1 MGCHQVGC
9 KYCLSIL
16 KSEAMKRVITLYM
29 AILFA
34 ATVSAQQL
42 FYAED
47 GYIRNLKV
55 ERESGEVIVT
65 MDIDVTNIS
74 IGRDETIILTPI
86 VTKDEQKVTMPSI
99 ELMGR
104 RAYLYYTRDGEN
116 SVTENPFTA
125 QRIAKR
131 AEKRDGA
138 EQIIGYKANF
148 KFEEWMRGSVVALG
162 EGLCGCGKPIATPRV
177 NEVGDFGHMV
187 YAPEYVWSF
196 VAPDPEPVKVRAV
209 SHTAYINF
217 WVNRYEILDYYKN
230 NAKELAGILRSISF
244 VNDDEDVLITSI
256 TIDGWASPE
265 DTFTH
270 NKTLSQNRANSL
282 ANYISKKTGID
293 RKRIEACGRGEDWD
307 GLRKLVDAEPEMP
320 YRDKV
325 YEVFAATELTEDQ
338 KDWRLKNL
346 KPATIYEHLLRD
358 LYPKLRRNDYKITY
372 EVRNFDIN
380 EAREL
385 IDKNPKKLSVDEIYK
400 VAGSYETGSVE
411 YNHAL
416 EVAAVEYPEV
426 VAAAVN
432 AANLAMAE
440 GDYDKALAILKR
452 SNQDDARIQAA
463 EGYIYLM
470 MKDYDKARTL
480 LTKAA
485 NQGNADAERNLAE
498 MEKHLDSI

>member
-1 MGCHQVGC
+1 MGCHQAGC

-47 GYIRNLKV
+47 GQIRNLKV
-55 ERESGEVIVT
+55 ERANGEVTVT

-86 VTKDEQKVTMPSI
+86 VTKGEQKVTMPSV

-138 EQIIGYKANF
+138 EQIISYKANF
-148 KFEEWMRGSVVALG
+148 KFEEWMRGSSVALG

-196 VAPDPEPVKVRAV
+196 VAPEPEPVKVRNE

-230 NAKELAGILRSISF
+230 NAKELAGIIRSISS
-244 VNDDEDVLITSI
+244 VSNDEDVSITSI
-256 TIDGWASPE
+256 TIEGWASPE

-282 ANYISKKTGID
+282 ANYISKRTGIE
-293 RKRIEACGRGEDWD
+293 RQRIETFGCGEDWN

-325 YEVFAATELTEDQ
+325 YEVMNSNLTEDQ

-346 KPATIYEHLLRD
+346 KPSTIYEHLLRD
-358 LYPKLRRNDYKITY
+358 LYPKLRRNDYKIVY
-372 EVRNFDIN
+372 EVRNFDIE
-380 EAREL
+380 EARVL

-400 VAGSYETGSVE
+400 VAGSYEQGSKE
-411 YNHAL
+411 YEHAL
-416 EVAAVEYPEV
+416 AVAANEYPEV

-432 AANLAMAE
+432 AANIAMAE
-440 GDYDKALAILKR
+440 GDYDKALEILNR
-452 SNQDDARIQAA
+452 SDKEDARIQAA
-463 EGYIYLM
+463 KGYIYLM
-470 MKDYDKARTL
+470 MKDYDKAREL

-498 MEKHLDSI
+498 MEKHLGSI

>member
-1 MGCHQVGC
+1 MGCYQVGC

-29 AILFA
+29 AILFV

-116 SVTENPFTA
+116 SVTENPFIA

-196 VAPDPEPVKVRAV
+196 VAPDPEPVKVRAE

-282 ANYISKKTGID
+282 ANYISKRTGIE
-293 RKRIEACGRGEDWD
+293 RQRIEAFGCGEDWN

-325 YEVFAATELTEDQ
+325 YEVMNSNLTEDQ

-346 KPATIYEHLLRD
+346 KPSTIYEHLLRD
-358 LYPKLRRNDYKITY
+358 LYPKLRRNDYKIVY
-372 EVRNFDIN
+372 EVRNFDIE
-380 EAREL
+380 EARVL

-400 VAGSYETGSVE
+400 VAGSYEQGSKE
-411 YNHAL
+411 YEHAL
-416 EVAAVEYPEV
+416 AVAANEYPEV

-432 AANLAMAE
+432 AANIAMAE
-440 GDYDKALAILKR
+440 GDYDKALEILNR
-452 SNQDDARIQAA
+452 SDKEDARIQAA
-463 EGYIYLM
+463 KGYIYLM
-470 MKDYDKARTL
+470 MKDYDKAREL

-498 MEKHLDSI
+498 MEKHLGSI

>member
-1 MGCHQVGC
+1 MGCHQAGC

-47 GYIRNLKV
+47 GQIRNLKV
-55 ERESGEVIVT
+55 ERANGEVTVT

-86 VTKDEQKVTMPSI
+86 VTKGEQKVTMPSV

-116 SVTENPFTA
+116 SVTENPFTT
-125 QRIAKR
+125 QRITKR

-138 EQIIGYKANF
+138 EQIISYKANF
-148 KFEEWMRGSVVALG
+148 KFEEWMRGSSVALG

-196 VAPDPEPVKVRAV
+196 VAPEPEPVKVRNE

-230 NAKELAGILRSISF
+230 NAKELAGIIRSISS
-244 VNDDEDVLITSI
+244 VSNDEDVSITSI
-256 TIDGWASPE
+256 TIEGWASPE

-282 ANYISKKTGID
+282 ANYISKRTGIE
-293 RKRIEACGRGEDWD
+293 RQRIKTFGCGEDWN
-307 GLRKLVDAEPEMP
+307 GLRKLVDAEPEMH

-325 YEVFAATELTEDQ
+325 YEVLDSELTEDQ

-358 LYPKLRRNDYKITY
+358 LYPKLRRNDYKIVY
-372 EVRNFDIN
+372 EVRNFDIE
-380 EAREL
+380 EARVL

-400 VAGSYETGSVE
+400 VAGSYEQGSKE
-411 YNHAL
+411 YEHAL
-416 EVAAVEYPEV
+416 AVAANEYPEV

-432 AANLAMAE
+432 AANIAMAE
-440 GDYDKALAILKR
+440 GDYDKALEILNR
-452 SNQDDARIQAA
+452 SDKEDARIQAA
-463 EGYIYLM
+463 KGYIYLM
-470 MKDYDKARTL
+470 MKDYDKAREL

-485 NQGNADAERNLAE
+485 NKGNADAERNLAE
-498 MEKHLDSI
+498 MEKHLGSI